1 MDPIENTHPVKPLSS
16 RSTLIV
22 IVAIIVIQLLIALLS
37 YPFLPNI
44 VPTHWD
50 AAGQINGYGSKWV
63 DTFLFPAMTL
73 GIYILIRVLLSIGP
87 RMGSEH
93 GGQRANGEIV
103 DRILI
108 GVFLVLLIVQLAALA
123 ASFHLPIDRS
133 FIMCLVL
140 SAMILYIGNYLGKLR
155 RNFWAGIRTP
165 WTLLNDTVW
174 ERTHRFAGWLFV
186 GTGAIGIVLS
196 FVPAVRV
203 WGVIGLLLLDTLLA
217 CVYSYVI
224 YQRLEV
230 RGQDSVSP
238 PFDGGA

>member
-1 MDPIENTHPVKPLSS
+1 
-16 RSTLIV
+16 
-22 IVAIIVIQLLIALLS
+22 
-37 YPFLPNI
+37 
-44 VPTHWD
+44 
-50 AAGQINGYGSKWV
+50 
-63 DTFLFPAMTL
+63 
-73 GIYILIRVLLSIGP
+73 
-87 RMGSEH
+87 
-93 GGQRANGEIV
+93 
-103 DRILI
+103 
-108 GVFLVLLIVQLAALA
+108 
-123 ASFHLPIDRS
+123 
-133 FIMCLVL
+133 
-140 SAMILYIGNYLGKLR
+140 MILYIGNYLGKLR